1 MNANINHFA
10 FGYEKLII
18 NRQIIVATAN
28 NLSSGTQVKIID
40 MEFRI
45 ISMCK
50 MSSRKQWEF
59 QVETELTPLQILL

>member
-50 MSSRKQWEF
+50 MSSRKQ
-59 QVETELTPLQILL
+59 